1 MNTHT
6 KMGLGAKDSFTT
18 LRFLYYP
25 PLPPTM
31 DLKPGQLRC
40 GEHVDYGS
48 LTLLFQD
55 PHGGLQVRSHG
66 SIDRSIYRDLC
77 LGTQLSSGEI
87 GHIVIS
93 IWLPW

>member
-1 MNTHT
+1 MQLQTCTLDPSVCVSLQDQQLFVNAHT
-6 KMGLGAKDSFTT
+6 KMGLGAKESFTT

-31 DLKPGQLRC
+31 DVKPGQLRC

-55 PHGGLQVRSHG
+55 LHGGLQVSSHG
-66 SIDRSIYRDLC
+66 NL
-77 LGTQLSSGEI
+77 E
-87 GHIVIS
+87 
-93 IWLPW
+93 